1 MNYTTKDLA
10 ERWLA
15 LEETNQE
22 GELLIQI
29 GKVEKV
35 MSEFETAWHEWT
47 RFEYF
52 RDEANDL
59 GNIAAFDAWT
69 EYQGEAYASE
79 FDENFRGEWEDVE
92 EYAGSLLDDMGI
104 LDEVPPEIRPYFSV
118 SEFARDLELS
128 GDVWTIESQYG
139 VFVFQN

>member
-22 GELLIQI
+22 GELLIQMA
-29 GKVEKV
+29 KVEKA
-35 MSEFETAWHEWT
+35 MAEFESAWHDWT
-47 RFEYF
+47 RFQYF
-52 RDEANDL
+52 RDEADEH
-59 GNIAAFDAWT
+59 GNVAAFDAWT
-69 EYQGEAYASE
+69 EYQGEDYASE
-79 FDENFRGEWEDVE
+79 FDDNYLGEWDSVE
-92 EYAGSLLDDMGI
+92 EYADTSLDDMGI
-104 LDEVPPEIRPYFSV
+104 LDKVPPEIRPYFNV

-128 GDVWTIESQYG
+128 GDVWTIKSQYG